1 MAGPR
6 RFGATW
12 WGRSWIDALER
23 SGTGTGYES
32 RLPRG
37 RTYARKGAVRE
48 IDLRPG
54 HIAARVVGSG
64 GELYRVDIGV
74 KQLAQVEWEQVADAI
89 AGRAAHLAAL
99 LDGELDPGVV
109 DDAAAVDV
117 QLLPRAA
124 DLRPDCSCP
133 DWAEPCKHAAAVCYV
148 AAQELDRNPF
158 TLFLLRGIDRDA
170 LIELVR
176 SRRGDADIMAVPAE
190 QAPPGIEAQA
200 LWSGRS
206 LDDPL
211 PPPPTVP
218 GGARAALR
226 QPGRH
231 VPWGA
236 EPPAH
241 LGIDPSMVDELAE
254 DAVARAWLMLVDD
267 QRSGLVAAPSA
278 DLARR
283 AAASRDSLATLA
295 ARAGV
300 TSGRLATWA
309 EAWTLGGDHAVEV
322 LADAATWSTDQV
334 LLGAGRD
341 QLVDLGHPRR
351 SVALNY
357 DSLSMA
363 ATIWLVIGP
372 EGRWYRLHG
381 HGKHHELR
389 LAMAPAEDLRDLV
402 DPPSG
407 S

>member
-54 HIAARVVGSG
+54 HIAARVVGTG
-64 GELYRVDIGV
+64 GELYRVDIAV
-74 KQLAQVEWEQVADAI
+74 KQLAEIEWEQVADAI
-89 AGRAAHLAAL
+89 AARAAHLAAL

-176 SRRGDADIMAVPAE
+176 QPSR
-190 QAPPGIEAQA
+190 
-200 LWSGRS
+200 
-206 LDDPL
+206 
-211 PPPPTVP
+211 
-218 GGARAALR
+218 
-226 QPGRH
+226 
-231 VPWGA
+231 
-236 EPPAH
+236 
-241 LGIDPSMVDELAE
+241 
-254 DAVARAWLMLVDD
+254 
-267 QRSGLVAAPSA
+267 
-278 DLARR
+278 
-283 AAASRDSLATLA
+283 
-295 ARAGV
+295 
-300 TSGRLATWA
+300 
-309 EAWTLGGDHAVEV
+309 
-322 LADAATWSTDQV
+322 
-334 LLGAGRD
+334 
-341 QLVDLGHPRR
+341 
-351 SVALNY
+351 
-357 DSLSMA
+357 
-363 ATIWLVIGP
+363 
-372 EGRWYRLHG
+372 
-381 HGKHHELR
+381 
-389 LAMAPAEDLRDLV
+389 
-402 DPPSG
+402 
-407 S
+407 